1 MTTKPNFPT
10 NTARHLIEIVQ
21 NVPLIGYLSGNLGRE
36 INEAIKKD
44 YAGIHALQIGNYSK
58 GIVKGSNSF
67 YAVAVQKRL
76 PEGVRVA
83 AQADLEKAIKEGILD
98 LSGTYEDTGLV
109 LRTEGKPN
117 SYLADNL
124 MTQVKARLGKKAK
137 MPVMIPL
144 YGLELARDSS
154 SPYGLVFKLGD
165 EAEIITALILN
176 KGNGNFSSRNI
187 NVETGLPKR
196 LGNGDRIFYT
206 RQEGLSRL
214 YLTGGLLLDSGGND
228 LANSYDDGRVVLVKE
243 TIRGGVL
250 K

>member
-1 MTTKPNFPT
+1 MTNKPNFPT
-10 NTARHLIEIVQ
+10 NTARHLIEIIK

-83 AQADLEKAIKEGILD
+83 AQADLEKAIKGGILN
-98 LSGTYEDTGLV
+98 LNGTYEDTGLV
-109 LRTEGKPN
+109 LRTEGNPN

-187 NVETGLPKR
+187 NAETGLPKRLGR

-206 RQEGLSRL
+206 RQGGLSRL
-214 YLTGGLLLDSGGND
+214 YFNGGLLLDSGGND
-228 LANSYDDGRVVLVKE
+228 LANSYNDGRVVLVKE
-243 TIRGGVL
+243 AA